1 MQLGFGGPRADRAP
15 GNEVGQIQ
23 RRQDVEI
30 LDAGRNAHVVEL
42 QQQLAADAQT
52 LVDVVAVVEVRVV
65 DQPFPADRGA
75 RFFKI
80 DAHDDQQMLVE
91 LRTQG
96 FEAGRVFERRFRI
109 VDRAWTD
116 DHQQA
121 IVATVE
127 YVLNFAAR
135 VEGGLRRVVAG
146 GQFSLYFGRRGNR
159 TDRIDAGIFGDGTH
173 DAKPC
178 CEA

>member
-1 MQLGFGGPRADRAP
+1 MRISDWSS
-15 GNEVGQIQ
+15 
-23 RRQDVEI
+23 DVCSSD
-30 LDAGRNAHVVEL
+30 L
-42 QQQLAADAQT
+42 
-52 LVDVVAVVEVRVV
+52 RVV

-121 IVATVE
+121 IIAPVE

-135 VEGGLRRVVAG
+135 VQGSLRRVVAG
-146 GQFSLYFGRRGNR
+146 GAFRLYFSRRGNR
-159 TDRIDAGIFGDGTH
+159 AATGRGVCGG
-173 DAKPC
+173 KG
-178 CEA
+178 

>member
-1 MQLGFGGPRADRAP
+1 
-15 GNEVGQIQ
+15 
-23 RRQDVEI
+23 
-30 LDAGRNAHVVEL
+30 
-42 QQQLAADAQT
+42 
-52 LVDVVAVVEVRVV
+52 
-65 DQPFPADRGA
+65 
-75 RFFKI
+75 
-80 DAHDDQQMLVE
+80 MLVE

-135 VEGGLRRVVAG
+135 VEGSLRRVVAG
-146 GQFSLYFGRRGNR
+146 GQFRLYFGRRGNR
-159 TDRIDAGIFGDGTH
+159 TDRIDSGDRKGVGEGKSVAVRG
-173 DAKPC
+173 DPGWRRLIQKKKK
-178 CEA
+178 